1 MLKVGLTGGIGSGK
15 TTVTDIFQQ
24 LGVEVVDADLVAREV
39 VQPGTPALSLIAER
53 FGSDLLLEDGG
64 LDRTKLRKL
73 VFSDAQAKL
82 WLEGLLHPEII
93 RICRERMEQAHS
105 AYAILSS
112 PLLIESGQ
120 YQMVDRVLVV
130 DLPEDLQVS
139 RTSKR
144 DSAEHE
150 QIQQIIDSQISRAE
164 RLTYADD
171 ILDNRLDERQL
182 RLATERLHL
191 HYLQITQQRANN

>member
-39 VQPGTPALSLIAER
+39 VQPGMPALSRIAER
-53 FGSDLLLEDGG
+53 FGPDLLLEDGG

-93 RICRERMEQAHS
+93 RICRERLEQAHS

-139 RTSKR
+139 RTSRR

-171 ILDNRLDERQL
+171 ILDNRLDELQL
-182 RLATERLHL
+182 RLATEKLHL
-191 HYLQITQQRANN
+191 HYLQIAQQCTN